1 MKFLKMSHLIT
12 RRRISALF
20 GLFALIIIS
29 LSHPLSA
36 QSVTQGYTFD
46 GVAQRGMV
54 VSLKQDD
61 ASKIELS
68 TLDNATQAHGVI
80 VDPNDSP
87 VTISSENQKVFVA
100 TVGRYDVLVS
110 DQNGPIAPGDYLT
123 LSAVEGIAMKA
134 DENQYVSVGKAL
146 TAFDGKTTVV
156 STVDLKD
163 SSGGVQ
169 KVSIGRVQLDIGIG
183 SNPLARPK
191 QSNLPEYLQKM
202 ADGIADKPVNS
213 IRIYLGLILL
223 AVSGTIA
230 GSLIY
235 GGVRSSLISIG
246 RNPLS
251 KKSIIRGLIQVI
263 ITSIMILVVGIFGV
277 YLLITL

>member
-1 MKFLKMSHLIT
+1 MSHLIT

-277 YLLITL
+277 YLLIKL

>member
-277 YLLITL
+277 YLLIKL